1 MLKIVIIYFTD
12 RKRLKGYNFTYKKKY
27 NRFICKN

>member
-12 RKRLKGYNFTYKKKY
+12 RKRLKGYNFTYKKKIQQVY
-27 NRFICKN
+27 M